1 MKKLIV
7 SLVAGFMFVTIAQ
20 AQDVTINRSTTAKA
34 ENPPAKVYSKEKPM
48 LIIDGIEYDYGILD
62 LIDQAKIASVSIF
75 KGKEALKKYQAKEV
89 IVITS
94 KKAEKG
100 KQNDAIVVTT
110 PVKIDLHEEPLILIN
125 GKKATKDELKKLGP
139 DAIDEMVILKDEGS
153 KKKYNAPGGVIKVTL
168 KKKK

>member
-7 SLVAGFMFVTIAQ
+7 SLFAGFLFVTGTHAQ
-20 AQDVTINRSTTAKA
+20 EVTNSRSTSVKVESPRADAYAK
-34 ENPPAKVYSKEKPM
+34 PPPM
-48 LIIDGIEYDYGILD
+48 LIIDGKKYDYGILD
-62 LIDQAKIASVSIF
+62 LIDAAKIASVSIY
-75 KGKEALKKYQAKEV
+75 KGEEALKKYQAKEV

-100 KQNDAIVVTT
+100 NQNDTIVVTT
-110 PVKIDLHEEPLILIN
+110 PVKIDLQEEPLILID

-139 DAIDEMVILKDEGS
+139 DAIDEMSIYKDAES